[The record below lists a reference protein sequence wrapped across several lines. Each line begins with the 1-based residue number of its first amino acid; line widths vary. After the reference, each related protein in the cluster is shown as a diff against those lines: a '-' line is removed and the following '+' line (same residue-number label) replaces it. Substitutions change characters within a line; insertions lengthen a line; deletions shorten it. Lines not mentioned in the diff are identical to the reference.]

1 MDEASLTKGQIRKLN
16 ALKKSIGDN
25 LGEQAFSKW
34 LQTQSKGSVTKKDP
48 VAEKLHSA
56 ISGLASDSSLRLGT
70 KGYTIKRAR
79 GKGASGFIINKNI

>member
-48 VAEKLHSA
+48 VAEKLLST

>member
-48 VAEKLHSA
+48 VAEKLLSA

-79 GKGASGFIINKNI
+79 GKGASGFIINKNT

>member
-34 LQTQSKGSVTKKDP
+34 LQTQSKGSVAKKDP

-56 ISGLASDSSLRLGT
+56 ISSLASDSSLRLGA

-79 GKGASGFIINKNI
+79 GKGASGFIINKNT

>member
-1 MDEASLTKGQIRKLN
+1 MDESSLTKGQIRKLN

-34 LQTQSKGSVTKKDP
+34 LQTQSKSSVAKKDP

-56 ISGLASDSSLRLGT
+56 ISSLASDSSLRLGT